1 MTKRHAKWPVAGVL
15 SGLVILV
22 SGAVPSEAH
31 MARRVAPIERSAL
44 REQLGLTDDQ
54 VKSIKEIRARHWQ
67 GMRETVRALR
77 EARRALREM
86 ALADTD
92 DATFTAKAAEVR
104 ELSGQ
109 VLEARVRTLQE
120 VARVLTPE
128 QREKLRELR
137 PMRLHRTAPL
147 AG

>member
-120 VARVLTPE
+120 VARILTPE